1 MSPNVVVI
9 TAGEASSWIIVNAV
23 AQAFAATTVL
33 REPSEPAVALI
44 KRRIRRFGL
53 INGLGQIATMAL
65 TKYGKRL
72 LSGRITARI
81 ASEELQTTPASGLGI
96 LDIGNVNA
104 PASVDAITTLNPDIV
119 VLVGTR
125 LLSRETLNAIPCP
138 IVNYH
143 AGITPA
149 YRGQNGGYWSL
160 ACGDSGNFGTTLHLV
175 DKGVDTGD
183 IIAQCRTTPQT
194 RDTILTHALT
204 LAQASRTMVSDGISG
219 YLAGTGKPV
228 ASDGPSR
235 LWFHPT
241 IWAYIW
247 TGLTKGVW

>member
-9 TAGEASSWIIVNAV
+9 TAGEASSWIIVNAL
-23 AQAFAATTVL
+23 AQSFAATTVL
-33 REPSEPAVALI
+33 REPPEPAVALI

-53 INGLGQIATMAL
+53 INGLGQVATMAL
-65 TKYGKRL
+65 SKYGKRL
-72 LSGRITARI
+72 LSRRITARI
-81 ASEELQTTPASGLGI
+81 ANEGLQTTPATGLGVFA
-96 LDIGNVNA
+96 IGNVNA
-104 PASVDAITTLNPDIV
+104 PASLDAIIALNPDIV

-125 LLSRETLNAIPCP
+125 LLNRETLNAIPCP
-138 IVNYH
+138 VVNYH

-149 YRGQNGGYWSL
+149 YRGQNGGYWAL

-194 RDTILTHALT
+194 GDTLLTYALT
-204 LAQASRTMVSDGISG
+204 LAQASRTMVTDGISG
-219 YLAGTGKPV
+219 YLAGTSKPV
-228 ASDGPSR
+228 APDGQSR
-235 LWFHPT
+235 LWFQPT
-241 IWAYIW
+241 IWAYIR